1 MANKKCHYLLL
12 ITEALNCTTQ
22 LSERGGGHLSDG
34 VVLNNI
40 NKKKNSVR
48 GSLPCSFN
56 MFQLCFLAILPLKS

>member
-40 NKKKNSVR
+40 NKKKIV
-48 GSLPCSFN
+48 
-56 MFQLCFLAILPLKS
+56 